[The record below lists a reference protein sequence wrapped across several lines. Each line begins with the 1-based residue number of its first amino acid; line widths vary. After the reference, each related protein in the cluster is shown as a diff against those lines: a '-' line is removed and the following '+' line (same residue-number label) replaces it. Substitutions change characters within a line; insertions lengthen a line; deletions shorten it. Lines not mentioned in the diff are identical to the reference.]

1 MAVTL
6 KKFALVL
13 LLVAAVCS
21 KSLGQ
26 ELTQDQRRQI
36 AHRIIVESARVQPHE
51 LVVIRGNAAF
61 MPLMED
67 LAVEASKVGGYAV
80 LTPST
85 DSFFRSVL
93 TEVPDEYLGQR
104 DPTLAWIKSIDLFID
119 LPFLYNEAE
128 VTRDIPQSK
137 FTKLMGT
144 SADDF
149 RAAVRDSK
157 SRSLYIEAP
166 VPGRASTYGFDVP
179 SFSAMQW
186 EAIGADE
193 PSIEQAGKRLA
204 DALKMART
212 VHVTTSDGSDFTFR
226 LGPQAPM
233 ISGGVTHREASNW
246 DDRNATL
253 PAGDVAAAVA
263 PGTFEGRIST
273 PEDYCQGLVK
283 LTGVSYQF
291 SAGKMTAF
299 KAQEN
304 EKCLQDLFAAN
315 SGSKDVVASVQIG
328 LNPALKSRSKT
339 SPFNA
344 AGMFWVF
351 LGRDDRFGATGTQL
365 YWEIP
370 VANATVNVDGRNIIE
385 NGQLHL
391 Q

>member
-6 KKFALVL
+6 EFALVL

-166 VPGRASTYGFDVP
+166 VPAEPALTVLTCRPSAPCSGKRSAQMSQASSKLASALPTLSRWPGRSMSP
-179 SFSAMQW
+179 PLM
-186 EAIGADE
+186 EAISHSDW
-193 PSIEQAGKRLA
+193 
-204 DALKMART
+204 AR
-212 VHVTTSDGSDFTFR
+212 
-226 LGPQAPM
+226 QAPM